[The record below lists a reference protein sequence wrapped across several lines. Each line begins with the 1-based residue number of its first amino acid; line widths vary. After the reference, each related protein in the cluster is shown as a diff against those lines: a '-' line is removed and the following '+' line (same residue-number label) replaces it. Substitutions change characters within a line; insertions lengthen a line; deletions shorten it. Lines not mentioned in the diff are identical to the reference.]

1 MTQRRALL
9 KILKD
14 YGLITLSSLI
24 YALSFNWFFQPNHI
38 AFGGL
43 TGIAQILNR
52 IWPVLPVGVMV
63 IVMNVPLFVA
73 GVRKM
78 GMGLLLASLYCMAT
92 SSIFVDIMAAVYT
105 FSPMEPLLASLYG
118 GLTLGFSLGLMLM
131 ANATGGG
138 TELLARLLKYRLPGL
153 SMGRLC
159 LVIDLVVIVA
169 YAAVFRS
176 LNNALYGIVALY
188 IATIVMDTVIY
199 GSQRAVLAYII
210 SDRSGDIA
218 AALLGLDMGI
228 TLLSGTGGFSGD
240 KKKVILCAIRRHQVA
255 MVKELVNERDP
266 AAFVIVCQAHEVLG
280 EGFGVYDK
288 NAM

>member
-1 MTQRRALL
+1 MTQRHTLL
-9 KILKD
+9 KLLKA
-14 YGLITLSSLI
+14 YSLITFGALI

-52 IWPVLPVGVMV
+52 VWPVLPVGVMV

-73 GVRKM
+73 GVRRM
-78 GMGLLLASLYCMAT
+78 GVGLLLSSLYCMAI
-92 SSIFVDIMAAVYT
+92 SSIFVDIMAAVHT
-105 FSPMEPLLASLYG
+105 FSPIDPLLASLYG
-118 GLTLGFSLGLMLM
+118 GLTLGFSLGLVLM
-131 ANATGGG
+131 ANATSGG
-138 TELLARLLKYRLPGL
+138 TELLARLLKYRLPNL

-169 YAAVFRS
+169 YAAAFRS

-188 IATIVMDTVIY
+188 IATIVMDMVIY
-199 GSQRAVLAYII
+199 GSQKAVLAYII
-210 SDRSGDIA
+210 SDCSGDIA
-218 AALLGLDMGI
+218 SALLALNMGI
-228 TLLSGTGGFSGD
+228 TLLNGTGGFSGGE
-240 KKKVILCAIRRHQVA
+240 KRVILCAIRRRQVA

-280 EGFGVYDK
+280 EGFAAYNK

>member
-1 MTQRRALL
+1 MTHRTSLVKLL
-9 KILKD
+9 KT

-63 IVMNVPLFVA
+63 IAMNVPLFIA

-92 SSIFVDIMAAVYT
+92 SSVFVDVMAAVYT
-105 FSPMEPLLASLYG
+105 FPPMEPLLASLYG

-138 TELLARLLKYRLPGL
+138 TELLARLLKYRLPNL

-159 LVIDLVVIVA
+159 LVIDLTVIVA

-188 IATIVMDTVIY
+188 IATIVMDMVIY

-210 SDRSGDIA
+210 SDHSA
-218 AALLGLDMGI
+218 AITASLLELNMGI

-240 KKKVILCAIRRHQVA
+240 EKKVILCAIHRNQVA
-255 MVKELVNERDP
+255 MVKGLVTDRDP
-266 AAFVIVCQAHEVLG
+266 AAFIIVCQAHEVLG
-280 EGFGVYDK
+280 EGFAVYDK
-288 NAM
+288 NGM

>member
-1 MTQRRALL
+1 MTQRHTLL
-9 KILKD
+9 KLLKA
-14 YGLITLSSLI
+14 YSLITFGALI

-52 IWPVLPVGVMV
+52 IWPVGAMV

-73 GVRKM
+73 GVRRM
-78 GMGLLLASLYCMAT
+78 GVGLLLSSLYCMAV
-92 SSIFVDIMAAVYT
+92 SSIFVDIMAAVHT
-105 FSPMEPLLASLYG
+105 FSPMDPLLASLYG
-118 GLTLGFSLGLMLM
+118 GLTLGFSLGLVLM
-131 ANATGGG
+131 ANATSGG
-138 TELLARLLKYRLPGL
+138 TELLARLLKYHLPNL

-159 LVIDLVVIVA
+159 LAIDLVVIVA
-169 YAAVFRS
+169 YAAAFRS

-188 IATIVMDTVIY
+188 IATIVMDMVIY

-210 SDRSGDIA
+210 SDHSGTIA
-218 AALLGLDMGI
+218 AALLELDMGI
-228 TLLSGTGGFSGD
+228 TLLNGTGGFSGGE
-240 KKKVILCAIRRHQVA
+240 KRVILCAIRRRQVA

-280 EGFGVYDK
+280 EGFTAYDK

>member
-1 MTQRRALL
+1 MTQRHALL

-92 SSIFVDIMAAVYT
+92 SSIFVDIMAAVYI

>member
-1 MTQRRALL
+1 MTQRHTLL
-9 KILKD
+9 KLLKA
-14 YGLITLSSLI
+14 YSLITFGALI

-52 IWPVLPVGVMV
+52 IWPVLPVGAMV

-73 GVRKM
+73 GVRRM
-78 GMGLLLASLYCMAT
+78 GVGLLLSSLYCMAV
-92 SSIFVDIMAAVYT
+92 SSIFVDIMAAVHT
-105 FSPMEPLLASLYG
+105 FSPMDPLLASLYG
-118 GLTLGFSLGLMLM
+118 GLTLGFSLGLVLM
-131 ANATGGG
+131 ANATSGG
-138 TELLARLLKYRLPGL
+138 TELLARLLKYHLPNL

-159 LVIDLVVIVA
+159 LAIDLVVIVA
-169 YAAVFRS
+169 YAAAFRS

-188 IATIVMDTVIY
+188 IATIVMDMVIY

-210 SDRSGDIA
+210 SDHSGTIA
-218 AALLGLDMGI
+218 AALLELDMGI
-228 TLLSGTGGFSGD
+228 TLLNGTGGFSGGE
-240 KKKVILCAIRRHQVA
+240 KRVILCAIRRRQVA
-255 MVKELVNERDP
+255 VVKELVNERDP

-280 EGFGVYDK
+280 EGFTAYDK

>member
-1 MTQRRALL
+1 MTQRHALFKFL
-9 KILKD
+9 KA
-14 YGLITLSSLI
+14 YSLITFGALI

-73 GVRKM
+73 GVRRM
-78 GMGLLLASLYCMAT
+78 GVGLLLSSLYCMAI
-92 SSIFVDIMAAVYT
+92 SSIFVDIMAAVHT
-105 FSPMEPLLASLYG
+105 FSPMDPLLASLYG
-118 GLTLGFSLGLMLM
+118 GLTLGFSLGLVLM
-131 ANATGGG
+131 ANATSGG
-138 TELLARLLKYRLPGL
+138 TELLARLLKYRLPNL
-153 SMGRLC
+153 SMCRLC
-159 LVIDLVVIVA
+159 LVIDIVVIVA
-169 YAAVFRS
+169 YAAAFRS

-188 IATIVMDTVIY
+188 ITTIVMDMVIY
-199 GSQRAVLAYII
+199 GSQKAVLAYII
-210 SDRSGDIA
+210 SNHSGDIA
-218 AALLGLDMGI
+218 AALLELNMGI
-228 TLLSGTGGFSGD
+228 TLLNGTGGFSGD

>member
-1 MTQRRALL
+1 MTQRHTLI
-9 KILKD
+9 KTVKS
-14 YGLITLSSLI
+14 YGIITLSSLI

-52 IWPVLPVGVMV
+52 IWPVLPVGVLV
-63 IVMNVPLFVA
+63 IVMNVPLFIA

-78 GMGLLLASLYCMAT
+78 GLGLLVASLYSMA
-92 SSIFVDIMAAVYT
+92 SSSVLVDLMAALYT
-105 FSPMEPLLASLYG
+105 FPPMEPLLACIYG
-118 GLTLGFSLGLMLM
+118 GLTLGLSLGLMLM

-159 LVIDLVVIVA
+159 LMIDLVVIVS

-188 IATIVMDTVIY
+188 ITTIVMDMVIY

>member
-1 MTQRRALL
+1 MTQRHTLL
-9 KILKD
+9 KLLKA
-14 YGLITLSSLI
+14 YSLITFGALI

-52 IWPVLPVGVMV
+52 IWPVLPVGAMV

-73 GVRKM
+73 GVRRM
-78 GMGLLLASLYCMAT
+78 GVGLLLSSLYCMAV
-92 SSIFVDIMAAVYT
+92 SSIFVDIMAAVHT
-105 FSPMEPLLASLYG
+105 FSPMDPLLASLYG
-118 GLTLGFSLGLMLM
+118 GLTLGFSLGLVLM
-131 ANATGGG
+131 ANATSGG
-138 TELLARLLKYRLPGL
+138 TELLARLLKYHLPNL

-159 LVIDLVVIVA
+159 LAIDLVVIVA
-169 YAAVFRS
+169 YAAAFRS

-188 IATIVMDTVIY
+188 IATIVMDMVIY

-210 SDRSGDIA
+210 SDHSGTIA
-218 AALLGLDMGI
+218 AALLELDMGI
-228 TLLSGTGGFSGD
+228 TLLNGTGGFSGGE
-240 KKKVILCAIRRHQVA
+240 KRVILCAIRRRQVA

-280 EGFGVYDK
+280 EGFTAYDK

>member
-1 MTQRRALL
+1 MTQRHTLL
-9 KILKD
+9 KLLKD
-14 YGLITLSSLI
+14 YSLITFGALI

-52 IWPVLPVGVMV
+52 IWPVLPVGAMV

-73 GVRKM
+73 GVRRM
-78 GMGLLLASLYCMAT
+78 GVGLLLSSLYCMAV
-92 SSIFVDIMAAVYT
+92 SSIFVDIMAAVHT
-105 FSPMEPLLASLYG
+105 FSPMDPLLASLYG
-118 GLTLGFSLGLMLM
+118 GLTLGFSLGLVLM
-131 ANATGGG
+131 ANATSGG
-138 TELLARLLKYRLPGL
+138 TELLARLLKYHLPNL

-159 LVIDLVVIVA
+159 LAIDLVVIVA
-169 YAAVFRS
+169 YAAAFRS

-188 IATIVMDTVIY
+188 IATIVMDMVIY
-199 GSQRAVLAYII
+199 GSQKAVLAYII

-218 AALLGLDMGI
+218 SALLELNMGI
-228 TLLSGTGGFSGD
+228 TLLNGTGGFSGGE
-240 KKKVILCAIRRHQVA
+240 KRVILCAIRRRQVA

-280 EGFGVYDK
+280 EGFTAYDK

>member
-1 MTQRRALL
+1 MTQRHTLL
-9 KILKD
+9 KLLKA
-14 YGLITLSSLI
+14 YSLITFGALI

-52 IWPVLPVGVMV
+52 IWPVLPVGAMV

-73 GVRKM
+73 GVRRM
-78 GMGLLLASLYCMAT
+78 GVGLLLSSLYCMAV
-92 SSIFVDIMAAVYT
+92 SSIFVDIMAAVHT
-105 FSPMEPLLASLYG
+105 FSPMDPLLASLYG
-118 GLTLGFSLGLMLM
+118 GLTLGFSLGLVLM
-131 ANATGGG
+131 ANATSGG
-138 TELLARLLKYRLPGL
+138 TELLARLLKYHLPNL

-159 LVIDLVVIVA
+159 LAIDLVVIVA
-169 YAAVFRS
+169 YAAAFRS

-188 IATIVMDTVIY
+188 IATIVMDMVIY

-210 SDRSGDIA
+210 SDHSGTIA
-218 AALLGLDMGI
+218 AALLELDMGI
-228 TLLSGTGGFSGD
+228 TLLNGTGGFSGGE
-240 KKKVILCAIRRHQVA
+240 KRVILCAIRRRQVA

-280 EGFGVYDK
+280 EGFTAYDK
-288 NAM
+288 DAM

>member
-1 MTQRRALL
+1 MTQRHTLL
-9 KILKD
+9 KLLKD
-14 YGLITLSSLI
+14 YSLITFGALI

-52 IWPVLPVGVMV
+52 IWPVLPVGAMV

-73 GVRKM
+73 GVRRM
-78 GMGLLLASLYCMAT
+78 GVGLLLSSLYCMAV
-92 SSIFVDIMAAVYT
+92 SSIFVDIMAAVHT
-105 FSPMEPLLASLYG
+105 FSPMDPLLASLYG
-118 GLTLGFSLGLMLM
+118 GLTLGFSLGLVLM
-131 ANATGGG
+131 ANATSGG
-138 TELLARLLKYRLPGL
+138 TELLARLLKYHLPNL

-159 LVIDLVVIVA
+159 LAIDLVVIVA
-169 YAAVFRS
+169 YAAAFRS

-188 IATIVMDTVIY
+188 IATIVMDMVIY

-210 SDRSGDIA
+210 SDHSGTIA
-218 AALLGLDMGI
+218 AALLELDMGI
-228 TLLSGTGGFSGD
+228 TLLNGTGGFSGGE
-240 KKKVILCAIRRHQVA
+240 KRVILCAIRRRQVA

-280 EGFGVYDK
+280 EGFTAYDK

>member
-1 MTQRRALL
+1 MTQRHTLL
-9 KILKD
+9 KLLKA
-14 YGLITLSSLI
+14 YSLITFGALI

-52 IWPVLPVGVMV
+52 IWPVLPVGAMV

-73 GVRKM
+73 GVRRM
-78 GMGLLLASLYCMAT
+78 GVGLLLSSLYCMAV
-92 SSIFVDIMAAVYT
+92 SSIFVDIMAAVHT
-105 FSPMEPLLASLYG
+105 FSPMDPLLASLYG
-118 GLTLGFSLGLMLM
+118 GLTLGFSLGLVLM
-131 ANATGGG
+131 ANATSGG
-138 TELLARLLKYRLPGL
+138 TELLARLLKYRLPNL

-169 YAAVFRS
+169 YAAAFRS

-188 IATIVMDTVIY
+188 IATIVMDMVIY

-210 SDRSGDIA
+210 SDHSGTIA
-218 AALLGLDMGI
+218 AALLELDMGI
-228 TLLSGTGGFSGD
+228 TLLNGTGGFSGGE
-240 KKKVILCAIRRHQVA
+240 KRVILCAIRRRQVA

-280 EGFGVYDK
+280 EGFTAYDK

>member
-1 MTQRRALL
+1 MTQRHTLL
-9 KILKD
+9 KLLKA
-14 YGLITLSSLI
+14 YSLITFGALI

-52 IWPVLPVGVMV
+52 IWPVLPVGAMV

-73 GVRKM
+73 GVRRM
-78 GMGLLLASLYCMAT
+78 GVGLLLSSLYCMAV
-92 SSIFVDIMAAVYT
+92 SSIFVDIMAAVHT
-105 FSPMEPLLASLYG
+105 FSPMDPLLASLYG
-118 GLTLGFSLGLMLM
+118 GLTLGFSLGLVLM
-131 ANATGGG
+131 ANATSGG
-138 TELLARLLKYRLPGL
+138 TELLARLLKYHLPNL

-159 LVIDLVVIVA
+159 LAIDLVVIVA
-169 YAAVFRS
+169 YAAAFRS

-188 IATIVMDTVIY
+188 IATIVMDMVIY

-210 SDRSGDIA
+210 S
-218 AALLGLDMGI
+218 
-228 TLLSGTGGFSGD
+228 
-240 KKKVILCAIRRHQVA
+240 AIRRRQVA

-280 EGFGVYDK
+280 EGFTAYDK

>member
-1 MTQRRALL
+1 MTQRHTLL
-9 KILKD
+9 KLLKA
-14 YGLITLSSLI
+14 YSLITFGALI

-52 IWPVLPVGVMV
+52 VWPVLPVGVMV

-73 GVRKM
+73 GVRRM
-78 GMGLLLASLYCMAT
+78 GVGLLLSSLYCMAI
-92 SSIFVDIMAAVYT
+92 SSIFVDIMAAVHT
-105 FSPMEPLLASLYG
+105 FSPIDPLLASLYG
-118 GLTLGFSLGLMLM
+118 GLTLGFSLGLVLM
-131 ANATGGG
+131 ANATSGG
-138 TELLARLLKYRLPGL
+138 TELLARLLKYRLPNL

-169 YAAVFRS
+169 YAAAFRS

-188 IATIVMDTVIY
+188 IATIVMDMVIY
-199 GSQRAVLAYII
+199 GSQKAVLAYII

-218 AALLGLDMGI
+218 SALLALNMGI
-228 TLLSGTGGFSGD
+228 TLLNGPGGFSGGE
-240 KKKVILCAIRRHQVA
+240 KRVILCAIRRRQVA

-280 EGFGVYDK
+280 EGFTAYDK
-288 NAM
+288 IAM

>member
-1 MTQRRALL
+1 MTQRHTLL
-9 KILKD
+9 KLLKA
-14 YGLITLSSLI
+14 YSLITFGALI

>member
-1 MTQRRALL
+1 MTQRHTLL
-9 KILKD
+9 KLLKA
-14 YGLITLSSLI
+14 YSLITFGALI
-24 YALSFNWFFQPNHI
+24 YALSFNWFFQTNHI

-52 IWPVLPVGVMV
+52 IWPVLPVGAMV

-73 GVRKM
+73 GVRRM
-78 GMGLLLASLYCMAT
+78 GVGLLLSSLYCMAV
-92 SSIFVDIMAAVYT
+92 SSIFVDIMAAVHT
-105 FSPMEPLLASLYG
+105 FSPMDPLLASLYG
-118 GLTLGFSLGLMLM
+118 GLTLGFSLGLVLM
-131 ANATGGG
+131 ANATSGG
-138 TELLARLLKYRLPGL
+138 TELLARLLKYHLPNL

-159 LVIDLVVIVA
+159 LAIDLVVIVA
-169 YAAVFRS
+169 YAAAFRS

-188 IATIVMDTVIY
+188 IATIVMDMVIY

-210 SDRSGDIA
+210 SDHSGTIA
-218 AALLGLDMGI
+218 AALLELDMGI
-228 TLLSGTGGFSGD
+228 TLLNGTGGFSGGE
-240 KKKVILCAIRRHQVA
+240 KRVILCAIRRRQVA

-280 EGFGVYDK
+280 EGFTAYDK

>member
-1 MTQRRALL
+1 MTQRHTLL
-9 KILKD
+9 KLLKA
-14 YGLITLSSLI
+14 YSLITFGALI

-73 GVRKM
+73 GVRRM
-78 GMGLLLASLYCMAT
+78 GVGLLLSSLYCMAI
-92 SSIFVDIMAAVYT
+92 SSIFVDIMAAVHT
-105 FSPMEPLLASLYG
+105 FSPMDPLLASLYG
-118 GLTLGFSLGLMLM
+118 GLTLGFSLGLVLM
-131 ANATGGG
+131 ANATSGG
-138 TELLARLLKYRLPGL
+138 TELLARLLKCRLPNL

-159 LVIDLVVIVA
+159 LVIDIVVIVA
-169 YAAVFRS
+169 YAAAFRS

-188 IATIVMDTVIY
+188 ITTIVMDMVIY
-199 GSQRAVLAYII
+199 GSQKAVLAYII
-210 SDRSGDIA
+210 SNHSGDIA
-218 AALLGLDMGI
+218 AALLELNMGI
-228 TLLSGTGGFSGD
+228 TLLNGTGGFSGGE
-240 KKKVILCAIRRHQVA
+240 KRVILCAIRRRQVA

-280 EGFGVYDK
+280 EGFAAYDK

>member
-1 MTQRRALL
+1 MTQRHALL

-240 KKKVILCAIRRHQVA
+240 KKKVIL
-255 MVKELVNERDP
+255 
-266 AAFVIVCQAHEVLG
+266 
-280 EGFGVYDK
+280 
-288 NAM
+288 

>member
-1 MTQRRALL
+1 MTQRHTLL
-9 KILKD
+9 KLLKD
-14 YGLITLSSLI
+14 YSLITFGALI

-52 IWPVLPVGVMV
+52 IWPVLPVGAMV

-73 GVRKM
+73 GVRRM
-78 GMGLLLASLYCMAT
+78 GVGLLLSSLYCMAV
-92 SSIFVDIMAAVYT
+92 SSIFVDIMAAVHT
-105 FSPMEPLLASLYG
+105 FSPMDPLLASLYG
-118 GLTLGFSLGLMLM
+118 GLTLGFSLGLVLM
-131 ANATGGG
+131 ANATSGG
-138 TELLARLLKYRLPGL
+138 TELLARLLKYHLPNL

-159 LVIDLVVIVA
+159 LAIDLVVIVA
-169 YAAVFRS
+169 YAAAFRS

-188 IATIVMDTVIY
+188 IATIVMDMVIY

-210 SDRSGDIA
+210 SDHSGTIA
-218 AALLGLDMGI
+218 AALLELDMGI
-228 TLLSGTGGFSGD
+228 TLLNGTGGFSGGE
-240 KKKVILCAIRRHQVA
+240 KRVILCAIRRRQVA
-255 MVKELVNERDP
+255 VVKELVNERDP

-280 EGFGVYDK
+280 EGFTAYDK

>member
-1 MTQRRALL
+1 MTQRHTLL
-9 KILKD
+9 KLLKA
-14 YGLITLSSLI
+14 YSLITFGALI

-52 IWPVLPVGVMV
+52 IWPVLPVGAMV

-73 GVRKM
+73 GVRRM
-78 GMGLLLASLYCMAT
+78 GVGLLLSSLYCMAV
-92 SSIFVDIMAAVYT
+92 SSIFVDIMAAVHT
-105 FSPMEPLLASLYG
+105 FSPMDPLLASLYG
-118 GLTLGFSLGLMLM
+118 GLTLGFSLGLVLM
-131 ANATGGG
+131 ANATSGG
-138 TELLARLLKYRLPGL
+138 TELLARLLKYHLPNL

-159 LVIDLVVIVA
+159 MAIDLVVIVA
-169 YAAVFRS
+169 YAAAFRS

-188 IATIVMDTVIY
+188 IATIVMDMVIY

-210 SDRSGDIA
+210 SDHSGTIA
-218 AALLGLDMGI
+218 AALLELDMGI
-228 TLLSGTGGFSGD
+228 TLLNGTGGFSGGE
-240 KKKVILCAIRRHQVA
+240 KRVILCAIRRRQVA

-280 EGFGVYDK
+280 EGFTAYDK

>member
-1 MTQRRALL
+1 MTRQHTFL
-9 KILKD
+9 KFLKT

-63 IVMNVPLFVA
+63 IVMNVPLFIA

-78 GMGLLLASLYCMAT
+78 GIGLLLASLFSMAT
-92 SSIFVDIMAAVYT
+92 SSVFVDVMASLYT
-105 FSPMEPLLASLYG
+105 FPPMEPLLASLYG
-118 GLTLGFSLGLMLM
+118 GLTLGFSLGLMLL

-138 TELLARLLKYRLPGL
+138 TELLARLLKYRLPDL

-159 LVIDLVVIVA
+159 LAIDLVVIIA
-169 YAAVFRS
+169 YAAVFHN
-176 LNNALYGIVALY
+176 LNDALYGIVALY
-188 IATIVMDTVIY
+188 VSSIVMDTVIY

-210 SDRSGDIA
+210 SDKSAAIADI
-218 AALLGLDMGI
+218 LLGLNMGI

-240 KKKVILCAIRRHQVA
+240 EKKVILCAIHRQQVS
-255 MVKELVNERDP
+255 MVKELVTWQDP
-266 AAFVIVCQAHEVLG
+266 AAFIIVTQAHEVLG
-280 EGFGVYDK
+280 EGFAAYDK
-288 NAM
+288 NGM

>member
-1 MTQRRALL
+1 MTQRHALFKL
-9 KILKD
+9 LKD
-14 YGLITLSSLI
+14 YSLITFGALI

-73 GVRKM
+73 GVRRM
-78 GMGLLLASLYCMAT
+78 GVGLLLSSLYCMAI
-92 SSIFVDIMAAVYT
+92 SSIFVDIMAAVHT
-105 FSPMEPLLASLYG
+105 FSPMDPLLASLYG
-118 GLTLGFSLGLMLM
+118 GLTLGFSLGLVLM
-131 ANATGGG
+131 ANATSGG
-138 TELLARLLKYRLPGL
+138 TELLARLLKYRLPNL

-159 LVIDLVVIVA
+159 LVIDIVVIVA
-169 YAAVFRS
+169 YAAAFRS

-188 IATIVMDTVIY
+188 ITTIVMDMVIY
-199 GSQRAVLAYII
+199 GSQKAVLAYII
-210 SDRSGDIA
+210 SNHSGDIA
-218 AALLGLDMGI
+218 AALLELNMGI
-228 TLLSGTGGFSGD
+228 TLLNGTGGFSGGE
-240 KKKVILCAIRRHQVA
+240 KRVILCAIRRRQVA

-280 EGFGVYDK
+280 EGFAAYDK

>member
-1 MTQRRALL
+1 MTRQHTFL
-9 KILKD
+9 KFLKT

-63 IVMNVPLFVA
+63 IVMNVPLFIA

-78 GMGLLLASLYCMAT
+78 GIGLLLASLFSMAT
-92 SSIFVDIMAAVYT
+92 SSVFVDVMASLYT
-105 FSPMEPLLASLYG
+105 FPPMEPLLASLYG
-118 GLTLGFSLGLMLM
+118 GLTLGFSLGLMLL

-138 TELLARLLKYRLPGL
+138 TELLARLLKYRLPDL

-159 LVIDLVVIVA
+159 LAIDLVVIVA
-169 YAAVFRS
+169 YAAVFHN
-176 LNNALYGIVALY
+176 LNDALYGIVALY
-188 IATIVMDTVIY
+188 VSSIVMDTVIY

-210 SDRSGDIA
+210 SDKSAAIADI
-218 AALLGLDMGI
+218 LLGLNMGI

-240 KKKVILCAIRRHQVA
+240 EKKVILCAIHRQQVA
-255 MVKELVNERDP
+255 MVKELVTGQDP
-266 AAFVIVCQAHEVLG
+266 AAFIIVTQAHEVLG
-280 EGFGVYDK
+280 EGFAAYDK
-288 NAM
+288 NGM

>member
-1 MTQRRALL
+1 MTQRHALFKFL
-9 KILKD
+9 KA
-14 YGLITLSSLI
+14 YSLITFGALI

-73 GVRKM
+73 GVRRM
-78 GMGLLLASLYCMAT
+78 GVGLLLSSLYCMAI
-92 SSIFVDIMAAVYT
+92 SSIFVDIMAAVHT
-105 FSPMEPLLASLYG
+105 FSPMDPLLASLYG
-118 GLTLGFSLGLMLM
+118 GLTLGFSLGLVLM
-131 ANATGGG
+131 ANATSGG
-138 TELLARLLKYRLPGL
+138 TELLARLLKCRLPNL

-159 LVIDLVVIVA
+159 LVIDIVVIVA
-169 YAAVFRS
+169 YAAAFRS

-188 IATIVMDTVIY
+188 ITTIVMDMVIY
-199 GSQRAVLAYII
+199 GSQKAVLAYII
-210 SDRSGDIA
+210 SNHSGDIA
-218 AALLGLDMGI
+218 AALLELNMGI
-228 TLLSGTGGFSGD
+228 TLLNGTGGFSGGE
-240 KKKVILCAIRRHQVA
+240 KRVILCAIRRRQVA

-280 EGFGVYDK
+280 EGFAAYDK

>member
-1 MTQRRALL
+1 MTQRHTLI
-9 KILKD
+9 KTVKS
-14 YGLITLSSLI
+14 YGIITLSSLI

-52 IWPVLPVGVMV
+52 IWPVLPVGVLV
-63 IVMNVPLFVA
+63 IVMNVPLFIA

-78 GMGLLLASLYCMAT
+78 GLGLLVASLYSMA
-92 SSIFVDIMAAVYT
+92 SSSVLVDLMAALYT
-105 FSPMEPLLASLYG
+105 FPPMEPLLACIYG
-118 GLTLGFSLGLMLM
+118 GLTLGLSLGLMLM

-159 LVIDLVVIVA
+159 LMIDLVVIVS

-188 IATIVMDTVIY
+188 ITTIVMDMVIY
-199 GSQRAVLAYII
+199 GSQRAELAYII
-210 SDRSGDIA
+210 SDRSGEIA
-218 AALLGLDMGI
+218 SALLGLNMGI

-240 KKKVILCAIRRHQVA
+240 EKKVILCAIRRGQVA
-255 MVKELVNERDP
+255 MVKELVTDRDP
-266 AAFVIVCQAHEVLG
+266 AAFIIVCQAHEVLG
-280 EGFGVYDK
+280 EGFAAYDK
-288 NAM
+288 NGM

>member
-1 MTQRRALL
+1 MTQRHTLL
-9 KILKD
+9 KFLKA
-14 YGLITLSSLI
+14 YSLITFGALI

-52 IWPVLPVGVMV
+52 IWPVLPVGAMV

-73 GVRKM
+73 GVRRM
-78 GMGLLLASLYCMAT
+78 GVGLLLSSLYCMAI
-92 SSIFVDIMAAVYT
+92 SSIFVDIMAAVHT
-105 FSPMEPLLASLYG
+105 FSPMDPLLASLYG
-118 GLTLGFSLGLMLM
+118 GLTLGFSLGLVLM
-131 ANATGGG
+131 ANATSGG
-138 TELLARLLKYRLPGL
+138 TELLARLLKYRLPNL

-159 LVIDLVVIVA
+159 LVIDIVVIVA
-169 YAAVFRS
+169 YAAAFRS

-188 IATIVMDTVIY
+188 ITTIVMDMVIY
-199 GSQRAVLAYII
+199 GSQKAVLAYII
-210 SDRSGDIA
+210 SNHSGDIA
-218 AALLGLDMGI
+218 AALLELNMGI
-228 TLLSGTGGFSGD
+228 TLLNGTGGFSGGE
-240 KKKVILCAIRRHQVA
+240 KRVILCAIRRRQVA

-280 EGFGVYDK
+280 EGFAAYDK